1 MLRIFAELMFK
12 CVFFRYDNNTPWGEE
27 KFIVPWSFMLWA
39 LSVCKTCKSEG
50 KPIDI
55 LMLYFSRIGQLQQ
68 MMAAYIPMWCVCEYL
83 CLPSFSSIMQVQ
95 HMNKSCTRVYLYST
109 KTNTRC
115 CYCLKISKLYNIMA
129 CQLGYLSSLAV
140 YINSCCALH

>member
-1 MLRIFAELMFK
+1 MQFTSCFELDHNSTAVYNMLRIFAELMFK

-83 CLPSFSSIMQVQ
+83 CLPSFSVVPRSNQPFRPKNVPFSSSINGDKV
-95 HMNKSCTRVYLYST
+95 KSLTAIRS
-109 KTNTRC
+109 
-115 CYCLKISKLYNIMA
+115 SKLFN
-129 CQLGYLSSLAV
+129 Q
-140 YINSCCALH
+140 